1 MVLES
6 PYPPLHIPD
15 VSIWDLR
22 FNEGGEA
29 KQQIAQP
36 EPVVDKALLLSNEDG
51 TQTYTASGARAAA
64 LRFARAL
71 ETTLSFGSGDT
82 LAVLY
87 GVALYLG
94 GVVSPTN
101 PGYGTEKL
109 HHQLQD
115 SGASVVVTQE
125 PLLPVVLR
133 AATKSGIHHGRVIV
147 LPSAKRSSVSS
158 LPSLLPRARGST
170 LHFSEIVAEAEGRA
184 KKATIRPG
192 KDNAFLVYSS
202 GTTGLPTGVQ
212 LTHRNI
218 VANILMAD
226 VVLSTGHKDVV
237 LAFLPLFHI
246 LGLTIQLHYACY
258 KRARVVVMSQYT
270 LPLLCKT
277 IEAHRVSI
285 AYLVPPVA
293 SELAQSTLPSE
304 AGIDLSSIRFM
315 TSAAAPLSP
324 TIAYAL
330 YARHGI
336 KLLEGYG
343 LSETSPGAFRMS
355 IEEYPAAIGTVG
367 RLLPNQQAKLLG
379 VDDSNREIDPESGQS
394 GEICIKGPNVFRGYH
409 NNPNATRDAFTQ
421 DGYFRTGDI
430 GVFVKVPRV
439 GSCLRITD
447 RLKEPI
453 KYKGFQVAPA
463 ELEGVL
469 LRHEG
474 VADVCVVGVHDQYQ
488 ALATEVPRA
497 YVVKAPGWREGEE
510 ERVAA
515 ADEIRRWSDKK
526 LANHKRL
533 RGGIVFV
540 DSLPRTPSGKLLRR
554 LLRDTNLGGKAKL

>member
-15 VSIWDLR
+15 VSIWDLL
-22 FNEGGEA
+22 FNDGGDA
-29 KQQIAQP
+29 KQQTAQP
-36 EPVVDKALLLSNEDG
+36 ESVPDKALLLSDEDG
-51 TQTYTASGARAAA
+51 TQTYTASEARAAA

-82 LAVLY
+82 LAVISANTVHMAPVELQ
-87 GVALYLG
+87 
-94 GVVSPTN
+94 
-101 PGYGTEKL
+101 
-109 HHQLQD
+109 HQLQD

-125 PLLPVVLR
+125 SLLPVVLR
-133 AATKSGIHHGRVIV
+133 AATKSGIAHGRVIV

-158 LPSLLPRARGST
+158 LPSLLPCARGST
-170 LHFSEIVAEAEGRA
+170 LHFSDIVAEAKGRA
-184 KKATIRPG
+184 KKATTRPD

-202 GTTGLPTGVQ
+202 GTTGLPKGVQ

-226 VVLSTGHKDVV
+226 VVSSMSHKDV
-237 LAFLPLFHI
+237 
-246 LGLTIQLHYACY
+246 
-258 KRARVVVMSQYT
+258 RARVVVMSQYT
-270 LPLLCKT
+270 LPLFCKT

-285 AYLVPPVA
+285 VYLVPPVA
-293 SELAQSTLPSE
+293 LELAQSTLPSE
-304 AGIDLSSIRFM
+304 DGTNLSSIRFM

-324 TIAYAL
+324 AIVHTL
-330 YARHGI
+330 HARHGI

-343 LSETSPGAFRMS
+343 LSETSPGAFMMS

-367 RLLPNQQAKLLG
+367 RLLPNQQAKLLD
-379 VDDSNREIDPESGQS
+379 VDDPKREIDPGSGQS

-409 NNPNATRDAFTQ
+409 NNPSATRDAFTQ

-439 GSCLRITD
+439 GTCLRVTD
-447 RLKEPI
+447 RLKELI

-474 VADVCVVGVHDQYQ
+474 VADVCVVGVQDQQQ

-497 YVVKAPGWREGEE
+497 YVVKAPGWKEGEE
-510 ERVAA
+510 ERVVA

-526 LANHKRL
+526 LANHKKL
-533 RGGIVFV
+533 RGGVVFV
-540 DSLPRTPSGKLLRR
+540 DSLPRTSSGKLLRR
-554 LLRDTNLGGKAKL
+554 VLRDTNFGGKAKL